1 MLLAADPR
9 YDRSTMK
16 ILGLDIGTYSVKVAE
31 IDLTSKGYV
40 LTAFH
45 EMPLS
50 LDPQKDRKLETI
62 EYLRQFSA
70 SYDSANTKWVMA
82 VAQDRVSVHQ
92 KTFPFRERPKILKS
106 LPFELE
112 DEIPLDIDDVVFDA
126 KVTEYAGQFAD
137 TLTVACPKDVVQ
149 DVLALAKD
157 GGFEVD
163 IVSVEGFALANLF
176 ENPELPPPEKTVPL
190 RGETD
195 EPQRATEPASS
206 RLILHLGNQRSNL
219 LVYRGGA
226 LVAVR
231 SLQWGG
237 ADIANEVVQTFQVPI
252 YEAVKVLE
260 SRSFIL
266 MNSAGATK
274 DQIHLSNTIAAAVD
288 GLLGELR
295 LVLLEIK
302 SAFHL
307 KFEALEMTGG
317 AGQIQNLGAYL
328 TQHLEIPANVVRP
341 FENLRQVRMEFT
353 AHIEAVSV
361 VAVGL
366 ALEGVKRPRNPAI
379 NLRQDEFALQNESLK
394 RFWETWKLP
403 VQIGLS
409 MFALFFIFSIVRGSM
424 ASGLD
429 DKADERMSDMAK
441 KVAGLKGAS
450 ATQTGVESYIS
461 KQNKLIKDRDAL
473 SKAENVNSAMDIL
486 VKIAGKVPITKPPR
500 SGFGLNVS
508 RLNIDNE
515 DVVIEGHVDQGSA
528 KILQNALTEIASPK
542 TFQVLKQIP
551 AGSAPGIPF
560 AYKFKVERTRL

>member
-1 MLLAADPR
+1 
-9 YDRSTMK
+9 MK

-31 IDLTSKGYV
+31 IDVTSKGYV

-70 SYDSANTKWVMA
+70 GFDSANTKWVMA

-92 KTFPFRERPKILKS
+92 KRFPFRERAKILKS

-112 DEIPLDIDDVVFDA
+112 DEIPLDIEDVVFDA
-126 KVTEYAGQFAD
+126 KVTETSGTFAE
-137 TLTVACPKDVVQ
+137 TLTVACPKDVVE

-163 IVSVEGFALANLF
+163 IISVEGLALANVF
-176 ENPELPPPEKTVPL
+176 ENPELPPPERFAPL
-190 RGETD
+190 PIETD
-195 EPQRATEPASS
+195 GLERSVEPSSS
-206 RLILHLGNQRSNL
+206 RLILHLGNLHSNL
-219 LVYRGGA
+219 LVYRDEA

-231 SLQWGG
+231 SIQWGG

-252 YEAVKVLE
+252 FEAVKVLE

-274 DQIHLSNTIAAAVD
+274 DQIHLSNTIASSVD
-288 GLLGELR
+288 VLLGELR
-295 LVLLEIK
+295 LVLLEIR
-302 SAFHL
+302 SAFNL
-307 KFEALEMTGG
+307 KFERLEITGG

-328 TQHLEIPANVVRP
+328 TQHLEIPANIVHP
-341 FENLRQVRMEFT
+341 FENLRQVRMDFN
-353 AHIEAVSV
+353 AHMEAVSV

-379 NLRQDEFALQNESLK
+379 NLRQDEFALQNESLQ

-403 VQIGLS
+403 VQIGLA
-409 MFALFFIFSIVRGSM
+409 MFALFFVFSIVRGSM
-424 ASGLD
+424 ASGLN
-429 DKADERMSDMAK
+429 DKADERMGDMAK

-461 KQNKLIKDRDAL
+461 KQSKMIKDRDAL

-486 VKIAGKVPITKPPR
+486 VKIAGKVPVTKPPR
-500 SGFGLNVS
+500 SGVGLNVS
-508 RLNIDNE
+508 HLDIDNE
-515 DVVIEGHVDQGSA
+515 DVVIEGHVDQGNA
-528 KILQNALTEIASPK
+528 KILQNALTEIARPK
-542 TFQVLKQIP
+542 TFQVLKQMPPGP
-551 AGSAPGIPF
+551 AQGLPF